1 MIPNLSSSPT
11 TYDDSRENRT
21 RAHEALEHARVAHRR
36 KRYEL
41 RIDDRTTIMVEKKNF
56 NRAYA
61 EAYRSKLSTNSLL
74 K

>member
-1 MIPNLSSSPT
+1 MTPELTNSPT
-11 TYDDSRENRT
+11 TYHDTRENRT
-21 RAHEALEHARVAHRR
+21 RAHEALERARVAHRR

-61 EAYRSKLSTNSLL
+61 EAYKEKLTANSLI

>member
-11 TYDDSRENRT
+11 TYDNTRENRT
-21 RAHEALEHARVAHRR
+21 RAHEALERARVAHRR

-61 EAYRSKLSTNSLL
+61 EAYKEKLTANSLI